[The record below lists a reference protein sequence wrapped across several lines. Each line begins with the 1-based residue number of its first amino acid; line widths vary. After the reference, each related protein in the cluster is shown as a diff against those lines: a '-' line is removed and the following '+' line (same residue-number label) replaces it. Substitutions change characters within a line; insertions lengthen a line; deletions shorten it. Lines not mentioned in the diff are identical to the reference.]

1 MTIFRLLFKSPL
13 WGGFLFLEEKMKKLH
28 VRDIILIALIAIIFG
43 FIYLASD
50 GLYNA
55 LTALLNQIGYGML
68 ANDIMMG
75 IWCMAGPW
83 AGFLVRI
90 PGSAFLGEF
99 WGSCVELIAGE
110 QWGAVNLISGAVQG
124 LGSELGFTFT
134 SYRRYDWFTLFLSA
148 TTTTII
154 TYLYDFIKNGYSYF
168 STFNMIIYFV
178 VRWISM
184 LLFTCVL
191 VKLIVNLLEK
201 AHVIQTN
208 QN

>member
-1 MTIFRLLFKSPL
+1 
-13 WGGFLFLEEKMKKLH
+13 MKKLH

-55 LTALLNQIGYGML
+55 LTALLTPIGYGML

-75 IWCMAGPW
+75 IWCMAGPL

-99 WGSCVELIAGE
+99 LGSCVELIAGE

-154 TYLYDFIKNGYSYF
+154 TYLYDFIKNGYSFF
-168 STFNMIIYFV
+168 STFNMILYFV

>member
-1 MTIFRLLFKSPL
+1 
-13 WGGFLFLEEKMKKLH
+13 MKKLH

-50 GLYNA
+50 SLYNA
-55 LTALLNQIGYGML
+55 LTALLTPIGYGKL

-75 IWCMAGPW
+75 IWCMAGPL

-99 WGSCVELIAGE
+99 LGSCVELIAGE

-148 TTTTII
+148 TTTTIV

-168 STFNMIIYFV
+168 STFNMILYFV

>member
-1 MTIFRLLFKSPL
+1 
-13 WGGFLFLEEKMKKLH
+13 MKKLH

-55 LTALLNQIGYGML
+55 LTALLTPIGYGML

-75 IWCMAGPW
+75 IWCMAGPL

-99 WGSCVELIAGE
+99 LGSCVELIAGE

-124 LGSELGFTFT
+124 LGSELGFT
-134 SYRRYDWFTLFLSA
+134 LLA
-148 TTTTII
+148 TV
-154 TYLYDFIKNGYSYF
+154 D
-168 STFNMIIYFV
+168 MIG
-178 VRWISM
+178 
-184 LLFTCVL
+184 LLFSYL
-191 VKLIVNLLEK
+191 LQPRLLSLICT
-201 AHVIQTN
+201 IS
-208 QN
+208 

>member
-1 MTIFRLLFKSPL
+1 M
-13 WGGFLFLEEKMKKLH
+13 
-28 VRDIILIALIAIIFG
+28 
-43 FIYLASD
+43 
-50 GLYNA
+50 
-55 LTALLNQIGYGML
+55 
-68 ANDIMMG
+68 
-75 IWCMAGPW
+75 
-83 AGFLVRI
+83 
-90 PGSAFLGEF
+90 
-99 WGSCVELIAGE
+99 IAGE

-148 TTTTII
+148 TTTTIV

-168 STFNMIIYFV
+168 STFNMILYFV

>member
-1 MTIFRLLFKSPL
+1 
-13 WGGFLFLEEKMKKLH
+13 
-28 VRDIILIALIAIIFG
+28 
-43 FIYLASD
+43 
-50 GLYNA
+50 
-55 LTALLNQIGYGML
+55 ML

-75 IWCMAGPW
+75 IWCMAGPL

-99 WGSCVELIAGE
+99 LGSCVELIAGE

-148 TTTTII
+148 TTTTIV

-168 STFNMIIYFV
+168 STFNMILYFV

-184 LLFTCVL
+184 LVFTCVL
-191 VKLIVNLLEK
+191 VKLIVNFLEK

>member
-1 MTIFRLLFKSPL
+1 
-13 WGGFLFLEEKMKKLH
+13 MKKLH

-50 GLYNA
+50 GLYNV
-55 LTALLNQIGYGML
+55 LTALLTPVGYGML

-75 IWCMAGPW
+75 IWCMAGPL
-83 AGFLVRI
+83 AGFLVRL
-90 PGSAFLGEF
+90 PGA
-99 WGSCVELIAGE
+99 E

-134 SYRRYDWFTLFLSA
+134 SYRRYNWFTLFLSA
-148 TTTTII
+148 TTTTIV

-168 STFNMIIYFV
+168 STFNMIFYFV
-178 VRWISM
+178 VRWLSM

-191 VKLIVNLLEK
+191 VKLIINLLVK
-201 AHVIQTN
+201 AHVVQTN
-208 QN
+208 